1 MRPLHE
7 IARQALSDDSL
18 KGCARAFSQPYLAAL
33 TLCEKASDRYIFED
47 AKTQIVYA
55 LSNLQSW
62 RGDSARAI
70 KAELKAH
77 LA

>member
-7 IARQALSDDSL
+7 IARQALSDDTL
-18 KGCARAFSQPYLAAL
+18 KGSARAFAQPYLAAL
-33 TLCEKASDRYIFED
+33 THCEKATDRYIFED
-47 AKTQIVYA
+47 ARTQILYA
-55 LSNLQSW
+55 LGNLQSW
-62 RGDSARAI
+62 RGDTARAI